1 MERIRYFKVKL
12 EDIVEKLK
20 EYFNSKRNVTI
31 AILFG
36 SILRRNIVR
45 DIDIA
50 VHINGEAD
58 LNKIINMSIELEEL
72 LKIPVDIIPLK
83 QIPPPIRIRILLKG
97 KPIIIKNKATY
108 TEILKTTI
116 SEIQDLKLASK
127 TLKQKQQS

>member
-36 SILRRNIVR
+36 STLRRNIVR